1 MEMSERLLKKAANI
15 HPSKVTKN
23 VAHPL
28 EQMDMKVLQFQ
39 NKKLVER
46 IDQRKRAEEELHK
59 RIEQLEN
66 RQRTDDAVLMI
77 VNRYWNQLDEDVRV
91 LVQRFDAE
99 TADEDENKNQS
110 TETTSFLAL
119 LSTWDRQEL
128 EQRLGQRRQEISPI
142 KQEPEVKKESE
153 EGSEVKQEP
162 EEAGGD
168 VKVEVKEEP
177 MESEPA
183 ETSHSTALAS
193 AMREELQELQMENK
207 RLHNLV
213 TDLHQRH
220 HQHTLKVAELQDKLT
235 AAETEIA
242 ELKNKVEDAEYNY
255 QVSSARAEKLD
266 RYLSDA
272 LQKLQNYEDKNV
284 IQLEG
289 GKSVTGVSKNKLQ
302 HLPES
307 VIVETTEYKCLQSQF
322 SVLYNE
328 SLQMKTLLD
337 ESRTLVLTN
346 KNAHLRQIEQM
357 ESDELSNQKKL
368 RTEVIQLEDALGQVR
383 KAYEM
388 LRIEFEQTLAAHEQT
403 GSINQEMRNLIQSLQ
418 KHNQQLKAEAQRNRR
433 KVKECQSEINK
444 LKEKMEEL
452 QGANKDAGGEEGGS
466 SATGEGGRAKSPRG
480 EGSEPFVL
488 PRDDDNDDLEK
499 EREKGKSDA
508 EIFKDLKAQLKKSQ
522 DAQKELKL
530 LLDMY
535 KAAPKEQRDKVQ
547 LMACEKRLNKE
558 IDDLRQHIKKM
569 QESERRER
577 KKLAEEDALRKI
589 KKLEETIQDLQKN
602 LATQKQREDVLLSE
616 MDATGQ
622 AFEDMQEQNTRL
634 LQQLREK
641 DDANFKLMSER
652 IKGNQIQKLLR
663 EEKEVLGEQV
673 STIHLQVEAHIL
685 VVRKLEEKERAM
697 ELHKRKAVESA
708 QTAADL
714 KLHLDKYQAQL
725 REAQVAV
732 AEKTGAI
739 EQEAYKY
746 KRTQEEIAKLQRKL
760 ERSKKIEMAG
770 AADEEQL
777 TCPSCKVNRKDA
789 VLTKCF
795 HLDEDVR
802 VLVQRFDA
810 ETADEDE
817 NKNQSTET
825 TSFLALLSTWDRQE
839 LEQRLG
845 QRVEFSKR
853 AIGKLLQA
861 FDRLLQRNEKLHTS
875 LPSSDIQRQ
884 EISPIKQEPEV
895 KKESEEGSEVKQEP
909 EEEVNDAKAGGDVKV
924 EVKEEPMESE
934 PAETSHSTA
943 LASAMREELQ
953 ELQMENKRL
962 HNLVTDLHQR
972 HHQHTLKVAELQD
985 KLTAAETEIAELK
998 NKVEDAEYNYQVSS
1012 ARAEKLDRYL
1022 SDALQKLQNYED
1034 KNVIQLE
1041 GGKSVTGVSKNK
1053 LQHLPESVIV
1063 ETTEYKCLQSQ
1074 FSVLYNESLQMKT
1087 LLDESRT
1094 LSDELSNQK
1103 KLRTEVIQ
1111 LEDAL
1116 GQVRKAYEML
1126 RIEFEQTLAAHEQ
1139 TGSINQEMRN
1149 LIQSLQKHNQQL
1161 KAEAQRNR
1169 RKVKECQ
1176 SEINKLKEKMEE
1188 LQGANKD
1195 AGGEEGGSS
1204 ATGEGGRA
1212 KSPRG
1217 EGSEPFV
1224 LPRDD
1229 DNDDLEKER
1238 EKGKSDAEIF
1248 KDLKAQLKK
1257 SQDAQKELKLLLDMY
1272 KAAPKEQRDKV
1283 QLMACEKRLNKEID
1297 DLRQHIKKMQESERR
1312 ERKKLAEED
1321 ALRKIKKLEETIQ
1334 DLQKNLATQ
1343 KQREDVLLSEMD
1355 ATGQAFE
1362 DMQEQNTRLLQQL
1375 REKDDANFKL
1385 MSERIKGNQIQ
1396 KLLREE
1402 KEVLG
1407 EQVSTIHLQVEAHIL
1422 VVRKLEEKERAMELH
1437 KRKAVESAQ
1446 TAADLK
1452 LHLDKYQAQLREAQV
1467 AVAEKTGAIEQEA
1480 YKYKRTQEE
1489 IAKLQRKLERSKK
1502 IEMAGAADE
1511 EQLTCPSCKVN
1522 RKDAVLTK
1530 CFHVFCLECLK
1541 TRYETRQ
1548 RKCPK
1553 CNAGFGANDYHRLYL
1568 T

>member
-1 MEMSERLLKKAANI
+1 MPDYLLEAIIDFRSCNNVPAPPHKQKGTWSE
-15 HPSKVTKN
+15 
-23 VAHPL
+23 
-28 EQMDMKVLQFQ
+28 
-39 NKKLVER
+39 NK
-46 IDQRKRAEEELHK
+46 
-59 RIEQLEN
+59 
-66 RQRTDDAVLMI
+66 
-77 VNRYWNQLDEDVRV
+77 LDEDVRV

-128 EQRLGQRRQEISPI
+128 EQRLGQRVEFSKRAIGKLLQAFDRLLQRNEKLHTSLREKAEQEEDLKSDVPLVSASSDIQRQEISPI

-162 EEAGGD
+162 EEVKQGSEGTDGAEVKTEQAKAGEEDQKPVKQEVNDAKAGGD

-289 GKSVTGVSKNKLQ
+289 GKSVTGVSKNKFDEILSDLEEQRELATNRLVELEKLQKDHQKALKDIEQLKLDLQ

-685 VVRKLEEKERAM
+685 VVRKLEEKERVLHNNIATMEKEMALTQQAM

-770 AADEEQL
+770 AADE
-777 TCPSCKVNRKDA
+777 
-789 VLTKCF
+789 VLM
-795 HLDEDVR
+795 
-802 VLVQRFDA
+802 A
-810 ETADEDE
+810 
-817 NKNQSTET
+817 
-825 TSFLALLSTWDRQE
+825 
-839 LEQRLG
+839 
-845 QRVEFSKR
+845 
-853 AIGKLLQA
+853 
-861 FDRLLQRNEKLHTS
+861 
-875 LPSSDIQRQ
+875 
-884 EISPIKQEPEV
+884 
-895 KKESEEGSEVKQEP
+895 
-909 EEEVNDAKAGGDVKV
+909 
-924 EVKEEPMESE
+924 
-934 PAETSHSTA
+934 
-943 LASAMREELQ
+943 
-953 ELQMENKRL
+953 
-962 HNLVTDLHQR
+962 
-972 HHQHTLKVAELQD
+972 
-985 KLTAAETEIAELK
+985 EIAE
-998 NKVEDAEYNYQVSS
+998 
-1012 ARAEKLDRYL
+1012 
-1022 SDALQKLQNYED
+1022 
-1034 KNVIQLE
+1034 
-1041 GGKSVTGVSKNK
+1041 
-1053 LQHLPESVIV
+1053 
-1063 ETTEYKCLQSQ
+1063 YK
-1074 FSVLYNESLQMKT
+1074 
-1087 LLDESRT
+1087 
-1094 LSDELSNQK
+1094 
-1103 KLRTEVIQ
+1103 
-1111 LEDAL
+1111 
-1116 GQVRKAYEML
+1116 
-1126 RIEFEQTLAAHEQ
+1126 
-1139 TGSINQEMRN
+1139 
-1149 LIQSLQKHNQQL
+1149 
-1161 KAEAQRNR
+1161 
-1169 RKVKECQ
+1169 
-1176 SEINKLKEKMEE
+1176 
-1188 LQGANKD
+1188 
-1195 AGGEEGGSS
+1195 
-1204 ATGEGGRA
+1204 
-1212 KSPRG
+1212 
-1217 EGSEPFV
+1217 
-1224 LPRDD
+1224 
-1229 DNDDLEKER
+1229 
-1238 EKGKSDAEIF
+1238 
-1248 KDLKAQLKK
+1248 
-1257 SQDAQKELKLLLDMY
+1257 
-1272 KAAPKEQRDKV
+1272 
-1283 QLMACEKRLNKEID
+1283 
-1297 DLRQHIKKMQESERR
+1297 
-1312 ERKKLAEED
+1312 
-1321 ALRKIKKLEETIQ
+1321 
-1334 DLQKNLATQ
+1334 
-1343 KQREDVLLSEMD
+1343 
-1355 ATGQAFE
+1355 
-1362 DMQEQNTRLLQQL
+1362 
-1375 REKDDANFKL
+1375 
-1385 MSERIKGNQIQ
+1385 
-1396 KLLREE
+1396 
-1402 KEVLG
+1402 
-1407 EQVSTIHLQVEAHIL
+1407 
-1422 VVRKLEEKERAMELH
+1422 
-1437 KRKAVESAQ
+1437 
-1446 TAADLK
+1446 
-1452 LHLDKYQAQLREAQV
+1452 
-1467 AVAEKTGAIEQEA
+1467 
-1480 YKYKRTQEE
+1480 
-1489 IAKLQRKLERSKK
+1489 
-1502 IEMAGAADE
+1502 

>member
-1 MEMSERLLKKAANI
+1 MSTKRPASDAGGSSTDGPPAKKSFTRIEPLNLGSI
-15 HPSKVTKN
+15 YS
-23 VAHPL
+23 L

-128 EQRLGQRRQEISPI
+128 EQRLGQRVEFSKRAIGKLLQAFDRLLQRNEKLHTSLREKAEQEEDLKSDVPLVSASSDIQRQEISPI

-162 EEAGGD
+162 EEVKQGSEGTDGAEVKTEQAKGEEDQKPVKQEVNDAKAGGD

-289 GKSVTGVSKNKLQ
+289 GKSVTGVSKNKFDEILSDLEEQRELATNRLVELEKLQKDHQKALKDIEQLKLDLQ

-685 VVRKLEEKERAM
+685 VVRKLEEKERVLHNNIATMEKEMALTQQAM

-770 AADEEQL
+770 AADE
-777 TCPSCKVNRKDA
+777 
-789 VLTKCF
+789 VLM
-795 HLDEDVR
+795 
-802 VLVQRFDA
+802 A
-810 ETADEDE
+810 
-817 NKNQSTET
+817 
-825 TSFLALLSTWDRQE
+825 
-839 LEQRLG
+839 
-845 QRVEFSKR
+845 
-853 AIGKLLQA
+853 
-861 FDRLLQRNEKLHTS
+861 
-875 LPSSDIQRQ
+875 
-884 EISPIKQEPEV
+884 
-895 KKESEEGSEVKQEP
+895 
-909 EEEVNDAKAGGDVKV
+909 
-924 EVKEEPMESE
+924 
-934 PAETSHSTA
+934 
-943 LASAMREELQ
+943 
-953 ELQMENKRL
+953 
-962 HNLVTDLHQR
+962 
-972 HHQHTLKVAELQD
+972 
-985 KLTAAETEIAELK
+985 EIAE
-998 NKVEDAEYNYQVSS
+998 
-1012 ARAEKLDRYL
+1012 
-1022 SDALQKLQNYED
+1022 
-1034 KNVIQLE
+1034 
-1041 GGKSVTGVSKNK
+1041 
-1053 LQHLPESVIV
+1053 
-1063 ETTEYKCLQSQ
+1063 YK
-1074 FSVLYNESLQMKT
+1074 
-1087 LLDESRT
+1087 
-1094 LSDELSNQK
+1094 
-1103 KLRTEVIQ
+1103 
-1111 LEDAL
+1111 
-1116 GQVRKAYEML
+1116 
-1126 RIEFEQTLAAHEQ
+1126 
-1139 TGSINQEMRN
+1139 
-1149 LIQSLQKHNQQL
+1149 
-1161 KAEAQRNR
+1161 
-1169 RKVKECQ
+1169 
-1176 SEINKLKEKMEE
+1176 
-1188 LQGANKD
+1188 
-1195 AGGEEGGSS
+1195 
-1204 ATGEGGRA
+1204 
-1212 KSPRG
+1212 
-1217 EGSEPFV
+1217 
-1224 LPRDD
+1224 
-1229 DNDDLEKER
+1229 
-1238 EKGKSDAEIF
+1238 
-1248 KDLKAQLKK
+1248 
-1257 SQDAQKELKLLLDMY
+1257 
-1272 KAAPKEQRDKV
+1272 
-1283 QLMACEKRLNKEID
+1283 
-1297 DLRQHIKKMQESERR
+1297 
-1312 ERKKLAEED
+1312 
-1321 ALRKIKKLEETIQ
+1321 
-1334 DLQKNLATQ
+1334 
-1343 KQREDVLLSEMD
+1343 
-1355 ATGQAFE
+1355 
-1362 DMQEQNTRLLQQL
+1362 
-1375 REKDDANFKL
+1375 
-1385 MSERIKGNQIQ
+1385 
-1396 KLLREE
+1396 
-1402 KEVLG
+1402 
-1407 EQVSTIHLQVEAHIL
+1407 
-1422 VVRKLEEKERAMELH
+1422 
-1437 KRKAVESAQ
+1437 
-1446 TAADLK
+1446 
-1452 LHLDKYQAQLREAQV
+1452 
-1467 AVAEKTGAIEQEA
+1467 
-1480 YKYKRTQEE
+1480 
-1489 IAKLQRKLERSKK
+1489 
-1502 IEMAGAADE
+1502 